1 MDVEL
6 IRTIEATVY
15 EIWRLKQ
22 KVKEAIAA
30 GQTPPEYLRKK
41 IRHLDK
47 QLNQMRSVAVYYK
60 EYSSIEN
67 LQLLGENYIKQMKRD
82 LTPLT
87 FQTSILCKQIG
98 IAKDGFY
105 SSMRESHKYDA
116 SNFEYLDT
124 LWQSNVVGLS
134 GDVPATVFTSQADRD
149 VNPDAP
155 SRRASVRRTL
165 ACNWAPVRPT
175 LRKPIECAQILLRQ
189 VREKASRAGR

>member
-1 MDVEL
+1 MHYKQKMDVEL

-82 LTPLT
+82 LTPYFASKSAL
-87 FQTSILCKQIG
+87 QRMASI
-98 IAKDGFY
+98 
-105 SSMRESHKYDA
+105 
-116 SNFEYLDT
+116 
-124 LWQSNVVGLS
+124 
-134 GDVPATVFTSQADRD
+134 
-149 VNPDAP
+149 
-155 SRRASVRRTL
+155 RR
-165 ACNWAPVRPT
+165 
-175 LRKPIECAQILLRQ
+175 
-189 VREKASRAGR
+189 